1 MILAA
6 TGGRKDTQ
14 MSDLA
19 SIEELTA
26 RISAIRDNLRQLVE
40 QAAGSSGAA
49 DEDRTSSRIAEQEL
63 ELARLEKRRDDLLA
77 TREHGA

>member
-1 MILAA
+1 
-6 TGGRKDTQ
+6 

-49 DEDRTSSRIAEQEL
+49 DEDRTSNRIAEQEL